1 MVAINKQENQLLG
14 VYRAWLSWLFSAL
27 FYCYQFVLRVS
38 PNVMTDDLM
47 RDFSIDASSLSV
59 LIAFYYYAYAGMQ
72 LPLGVTMDLF
82 GPRRILTV
90 AGFICALACFVMAT
104 ATSPAWIAL
113 ARFMTGLGSACV
125 FLGACKLATLWFRP
139 KQLGLVIGLTFALG
153 TIGAALIAPLEIL
166 ISYTG
171 WRYALNILG
180 VIGVIIG
187 LCILIV
193 TKNAP
198 PGQSSSPY
206 KPEPEETHIL
216 SGLLQVILTPQ
227 AWIIALFGML
237 MFTPL
242 PIIGELWGVS
252 FIEKVYGVDE
262 KIAATVIAAMFI
274 GIAVGSPAFAML
286 SDRLTKR
293 RTPMILGASVTL
305 VLYLIIIL
313 VYIPLPLMYVLF
325 FLAGFFFTGQCLCFA
340 SICEIMP
347 LAASGVAVGFTNM
360 VIMFSGVIAHPL
372 VGRLLDYSWK
382 GQIVDG
388 VPFYSADDLRFALL
402 LIPVCLGLALLLANI
417 IRETYPTRHH

>member
-1 MVAINKQENQLLG
+1 MIAINTQEKQWLG
-14 VYRAWLSWLFSAL
+14 GFRAWLIWLFSAL

-104 ATSPAWIAL
+104 ATSPAWVAL

-180 VIGVIIG
+180 VIGGIIG

-193 TKNAP
+193 TKDAP
-198 PGQSSSPY
+198 PGQKTAPY
-206 KPEPEETHIL
+206 KH
-216 SGLLQVILTPQ
+216 
-227 AWIIALFGML
+227 
-237 MFTPL
+237 
-242 PIIGELWGVS
+242 
-252 FIEKVYGVDE
+252 
-262 KIAATVIAAMFI
+262 
-274 GIAVGSPAFAML
+274 
-286 SDRLTKR
+286 
-293 RTPMILGASVTL
+293 
-305 VLYLIIIL
+305 
-313 VYIPLPLMYVLF
+313 
-325 FLAGFFFTGQCLCFA
+325 
-340 SICEIMP
+340 
-347 LAASGVAVGFTNM
+347 
-360 VIMFSGVIAHPL
+360 
-372 VGRLLDYSWK
+372 
-382 GQIVDG
+382 
-388 VPFYSADDLRFALL
+388 
-402 LIPVCLGLALLLANI
+402 
-417 IRETYPTRHH
+417 